1 MNVAAEFMPLIRK
14 HLYQGHS
21 QSRKTESSDIHICKQ
36 LLAAGLSPQRL
47 EDSIKGLAAVA
58 TGPPPYTMKLL
69 RSSWALVH
77 EAESAG
83 MNKNGERTH
92 QLAPLSVDGVLTPF
106 PAGLEGQEP
115 NGMNRGQLN
124 TTPKSGLCATSQP
137 GPAEPTHGV
146 LSGADG
152 RRSNP

>member
-1 MNVAAEFMPLIRK
+1 MNVAAEFMPLIRR

-21 QSRKTESSDIHICKQ
+21 QPRKVESSDIHICKQ

-83 MNKNGERTH
+83 IEENGERH
-92 QLAPLSVDGVLTPF
+92 RELAPLSVDGVLTPL
-106 PAGLEGQEP
+106 PGGPSAAHEP
-115 NGMNRGQLN
+115 NGM
-124 TTPKSGLCATSQP
+124 TTPQSSLCPNLTTRADVSVDSG
-137 GPAEPTHGV
+137 V
-146 LSGADG
+146 DG
-152 RRSNP
+152 RR